1 MNTCRNIFIVD
12 ESLFYSIVKFTTM
25 QEFSKVEFLDNDKF
39 YFDDFRLSLK
49 STVSS
54 FFLRQFDKV
63 KDQEYLTILLSLMSG
78 ILQTMYGTVY
88 NTIKADIDNST
99 VVWIRG
105 FLQVATM
112 MCIGN
117 VNQEHQDSVLK
128 SPLMSHKIFFFL

>member
-1 MNTCRNIFIVD
+1 
-12 ESLFYSIVKFTTM
+12 M
-25 QEFSKVEFLDNDKF
+25 QDFSKVKFLDNNKF

-117 VNQEHQDSVLK
+117 VNQEHQDSV
-128 SPLMSHKIFFFL
+128 

>member
-1 MNTCRNIFIVD
+1 MYRKCISDIV
-12 ESLFYSIVKFTTM
+12 
-25 QEFSKVEFLDNDKF
+25 
-39 YFDDFRLSLK
+39 FRLSLK

-88 NTIKADIDNST
+88 NTIETDIDKST
-99 VVWIRG
+99 VLWIRG

-112 MCIGN
+112 MCIGKNIYRVSQQVWNRLRN
-117 VNQEHQDSVLK
+117 VCEQSERRLQKSLYFAPKNCFFSLFSKLQEMNMD
-128 SPLMSHKIFFFL
+128 F

>member
-1 MNTCRNIFIVD
+1 MYTKCISDV
-12 ESLFYSIVKFTTM
+12 
-25 QEFSKVEFLDNDKF
+25 
-39 YFDDFRLSLK
+39 FRLSLK

-88 NTIKADIDNST
+88 NTIETDIDKST
-99 VVWIRG
+99 VLWIRG

-112 MCIGN
+112 MCIGKN
-117 VNQEHQDSVLK
+117 TPTGCPNKFGIGSEMFTSEASIVYKKVCISFQ
-128 SPLMSHKIFFFL
+128 